1 MITSNSMTTLELLE
15 KHPKTTILIKDWFL
29 EKMLIS
35 IKDSHDI
42 PDDFKELMK
51 AQPFENQNIGMM
63 IDGMPRS
70 LFDFFDEN
78 QLYIE
83 ILINYQDKPFI
94 FTYTVIV
101 NGEVVS
107 NPTKY
112 DFRKGAELAA
122 IELSF
127 EKLEKEL

>member
-1 MITSNSMTTLELLE
+1 MTTSNSMTTLELLE
-15 KHPKTTILIKDWFL
+15 KHPKATTLIKDWFFMRL
-29 EKMLIS
+29 LASMDLAT
-35 IKDSHDI
+35 DV
-42 PDDFKELMK
+42 PDDFKEMMR
-51 AQPFENQNIGMM
+51 AQPIETSNIAKM
-63 IDGMPRS
+63 IDGMPRL

>member
-1 MITSNSMTTLELLE
+1 MTTLELLE
-15 KHPKTTILIKDWFL
+15 QHPKTTSLIKDWYL
-29 EKMLIS
+29 DKLLKS
-35 IKDSHDI
+35 IELATDV
-42 PDDFKELMK
+42 PDDFKDMMK
-51 AQPFENQNIGMM
+51 AQPIDDSNIAKM
-63 IDGMPRS
+63 IDGIPRS

-107 NPTKY
+107 TPTKY

-127 EKLEKEL
+127 EILENNL

>member
-1 MITSNSMTTLELLE
+1 MTTLELLE
-15 KHPKTTILIKDWFL
+15 QHPKTTTLIKEWFL
-29 EKMLIS
+29 DKLLAS
-35 IKDSHDI
+35 IELATDV
-42 PDDFKELMK
+42 PDDFKDMMK
-51 AQPFENQNIGMM
+51 AQPIDSSNIAKM
-63 IDGMPRS
+63 IDGIPRS

-83 ILINYQDKPFI
+83 ILINFQDKPFI
-94 FTYTVIV
+94 FTYTVVV

-127 EKLEKEL
+127 EMLEKEL